1 MTDAGNPAPPAPAPA
16 RRPALRARIERVYD
30 HCADTR
36 SLWLRTTSGALP
48 RFAPG
53 MFISIAIPLA
63 EGARVRPY
71 SIASSAEDGE
81 PFEICFNR
89 VPNGAGAAWLFERAT
104 GDELEFTGPFG
115 AFTLDRPPEAETI
128 FIAES
133 TGVAPIRPMARRALA
148 DRDGVPIHLIYAA
161 DRAEHLLYRDEF
173 ERIARERPRFR
184 FEPRVIPAATLWDEL
199 GRIVQTRW
207 LDADAVRI
215 RNFYICGVGKG
226 VLALRDRLRA
236 GGYERRSVR
245 YEQW

>member
-1 MTDAGNPAPPAPAPA
+1 MTEPGNSTPQARVPA
-16 RRPALRARIERVYD
+16 RRPALRARIERVHD
-30 HCADTR
+30 HGADTR
-36 SLWLRTTSGALP
+36 SLWLRTTGVALP
-48 RFAPG
+48 RFSPG
-53 MFISIAIPLA
+53 MFISVAIPLA

-89 VPNGAGAAWLFERAT
+89 VPNGAGVAWLFERET

-115 AFTLDRPPEAETI
+115 TFTLDRAPEAETI
-128 FIAES
+128 FIAEG
-133 TGVAPIRPMARRALA
+133 TGVAPIRPMVSRALA
-148 DRDGVPIHLIYAA
+148 DCDGPPIHLIYAA

-173 ERIARERPRFR
+173 ERLARERPRFR
-184 FEPRVIPAATLWDEL
+184 FAPHVIPADSLWSDL
-199 GRIVQTRW
+199 GRIVQRRW
-207 LDADAVRI
+207 LDADAVRV

-236 GGYERRSVR
+236 GGYERRSMR